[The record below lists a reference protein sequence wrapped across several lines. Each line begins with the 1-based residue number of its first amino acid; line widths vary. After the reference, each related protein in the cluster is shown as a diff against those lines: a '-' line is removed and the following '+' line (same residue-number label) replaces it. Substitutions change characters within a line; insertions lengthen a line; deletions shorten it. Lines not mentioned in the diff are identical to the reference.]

1 MNTKNNCIRR
11 IRGLTG
17 TKFKKRIT
25 QNANRRKI
33 RGVYKMAEKIGT
45 EKISREK
52 GYLYFV
58 GSDGCVWAVPMKHN
72 TGGRK
77 KKVGSTKVSKQSG
90 YLYYVGN
97 DGYVYKAKMNRGGR
111 KGAKRKR
118 KRGKKAKAKK
128 KGKGKKRKR

>member
-1 MNTKNNCIRR
+1 M
-11 IRGLTG
+11 
-17 TKFKKRIT
+17 
-25 QNANRRKI
+25 
-33 RGVYKMAEKIGT
+33 GVEKMAEKIGS

-58 GSDGCVWAVPMKHN
+58 GTDGYVWAVPMKHN
-72 TGGRK
+72 AGGRK
-77 KKVGSTKVSKQSG
+77 KKVGSSKISKQAG

-118 KRGKKAKAKK
+118 KKAAKKKKSKAKK
-128 KGKGKKRKR
+128 RKKR